1 MWWLCG
7 PDKPSCVSEAH
18 PTHLLAPAH
27 QGLQDQIRLSGSY
40 KKRQHCED
48 KHGSDQGNPSRSWET
63 LMPSSQLT
71 LQQNYMSQDPPMDLL
86 VSFFKG
92 F

>member
-1 MWWLCG
+1 MWWLSG

-18 PTHLLAPAH
+18 PVHLLAPAH

-48 KHGSDQGNPSRSWET
+48 KHGSDRGNPSRSWET
-63 LMPSSQLT
+63 LMPGFPVDPTAELHEPRSSH
-71 LQQNYMSQDPPMDLL
+71 
-86 VSFFKG
+86 G
-92 F
+92 FVMG